1 MHLANVL
8 KPITLN
14 SNGFI
19 VKFVY
24 ADFHL
29 FENKKTR
36 FFPALLLNF
45 ER

>member
-1 MHLANVL
+1 MHLVNVL

-36 FFPALLLNF
+36 FFSGSVIEF
-45 ER
+45 